1 MVAQIIEAPL
11 EMQKRLVVP
20 QVIQQQ
26 CLEAGNPVVGPAS
39 NG

>member
-20 QVIQQQ
+20 KQVTDQ
-26 CLEAGNPVVGPAS
+26 CQAAGIPISGPAS
-39 NG
+39 

>member
-20 QVIQQQ
+20 AQIREQ
-26 CLEAGNPVVGPAS
+26 CITDGIPIDGPAS
-39 NG
+39 